1 MLVDMVLVWNFIPV
15 EDILGTDQIN
25 VLYGEI
31 LYFQLQLMKYHATGR
46 NCINISGFTTVSTSL
61 MIDFMVVTIN
71 HPHFVYINFSCVAV
85 PQKTGN
91 VLCGLLFWSHHCV
104 KN

>member
-31 LYFQLQLMKYHATGR
+31 LYFQLV
-46 NCINISGFTTVSTSL
+46 NEISY
-61 MIDFMVVTIN
+61 N
-71 HPHFVYINFSCVAV
+71 RKKRH
-85 PQKTGN
+85 
-91 VLCGLLFWSHHCV
+91 
-104 KN
+104 